1 MWTLPS
7 PFKIGV
13 LDLTLAFYYNQKRT
27 VVGIPTLET
36 LMEKYFSILV
46 QCPLF
51 HGIGQ
56 EDLKAMMACLGAKFT
71 AVSKGDPVFLEGD
84 PAQQVGV
91 VLSGGV
97 QVVQDDYY
105 GNRSVLSILQ
115 PGDSFGEAFSC
126 AGLDSMPVSVFAIK
140 DSAVLLLNCR
150 RVLTLCSHA
159 CRFHSLLIQNI
170 LKGLA
175 QKNLAFTQ
183 KVRYMSQKTT
193 KEKLLAYLLDQ
204 AKQQGSAEFVI
215 PCERQALADYLGV
228 ERTAMSAEIS
238 KLKKAGL
245 LDTKGSWFCLK
256 QINRNV

>member
-1 MWTLPS
+1 MY
-7 PFKIGV
+7 PFLLKAGV
-13 LDLTLAFYYNQKRT
+13 LDLTPAFYYNERKT
-27 VVGIPTLET
+27 AVGIPTLKV
-36 LMEKYFSILV
+36 LMEKYFSILF

-51 HGIGQ
+51 SEIDQ
-56 EDLKAMMACLGAKFT
+56 ADLKAMLECLGGKFM
-71 AVSKGDPVFLEGD
+71 AVPKGAPVFLEGD
-84 PAQQVGV
+84 PAQLVGV

-115 PGDSFGEAFSC
+115 PGESFGEAFSC
-126 AGLDSMPVSVFAIK
+126 AGLESMPVSVFAIK
-140 DSAVLLLNCR
+140 DSEVLLLNSR
-150 RVLTLCSHA
+150 RILTLCSHT
-159 CRFHSLLIQNI
+159 CHFHSLLIENI

-215 PCERQALADYLGV
+215 PCEQQALADYLGV

-245 LDTKGSWFCLK
+245 LDAKGSWFCMK
-256 QINRNV
+256 QVD